1 MHAMPQ
7 ISLSDLPEPRPSMI
21 DLGGDYY
28 ITNPAERGGDV
39 ERAVIEKMLAK
50 TPDERI
56 RWNECWKQAVRQ
68 WLRQGYTPDIIANMV
83 WGETAP
89 DDLR

>member
-1 MHAMPQ
+1 
-7 ISLSDLPEPRPSMI
+7 MI
-21 DLGGDYY
+21 DLGGDDY
-28 ITNPAERGGDV
+28 ISNSAERGGDV
-39 ERAVIEKMLAK
+39 DRAVIKKMLAM

-68 WLRQGYTPDIIANMV
+68 WLRQGCTPEMIANMV
-83 WGETAP
+83 WGETAS